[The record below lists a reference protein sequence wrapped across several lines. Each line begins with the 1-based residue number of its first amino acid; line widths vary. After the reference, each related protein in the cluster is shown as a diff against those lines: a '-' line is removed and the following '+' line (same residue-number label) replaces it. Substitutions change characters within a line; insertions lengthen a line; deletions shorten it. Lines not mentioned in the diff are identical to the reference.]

1 MLKKHFIERYH
12 QFILML
18 TFLTRIPIRYSFSFE
33 PSSFGK
39 GYVFFPIIGG
49 IIGVLLCLPVLMRQS
64 LPSSSLAFLIIIWY
78 LLLVGGI
85 HLDGVA
91 DVFDG
96 VFSARERTKILMI
109 MEDSHIG
116 AFGAI
121 GLILY
126 FLGLYVGI
134 EQVISSSLGV
144 WIILIM
150 PIVSRSISV
159 FIIGFCRYAKPTGL
173 GKGIVD
179 CIRPIPGTIILMIV
193 FSCVY
198 FVSPLILLTALM
210 TTLILSFIVYRI
222 HRLLNGITGDVI
234 GAMVEIGQVVYL
246 LLAGILF
253 NSGWFNV

>member
-33 PSSFGK
+33 PESFGK

-49 IIGVLLCLPVLMRQS
+49 IIGVLLCFPVMIQPFLPTAS
-64 LPSSSLAFLIIIWY
+64 LTFVIIIWY
-78 LLLVGGI
+78 LLLVGGV

-96 VFSARERTKILMI
+96 VFSGRERTKILLI

-126 FLGLYVGI
+126 FLGLYSGV
-134 EQVISSSLGV
+134 EQVLSHSMGI

-159 FIIGFCRYAKPTGL
+159 FIIGFCRYAKPNGL

-179 CIRPIPGTIILMIV
+179 CIRPIPGMIILIIV
-193 FSCVY
+193 FSCIY
-198 FVSPLILLTALM
+198 FVSPLLLITSCTATM
-210 TTLILSFIVYRI
+210 IMSFIVYRI
-222 HRLLNGITGDVI
+222 HRLLDGITGDVI

-253 NSGWFNV
+253 NL